1 MDPQAAA
8 AQTAE
13 AAAAALHA
21 ATAAAAAAQET
32 AAQRAATA
40 ELQAATAELQA
51 ASGTAAQEAAAAAQ
65 AATAAAQ
72 RTAAAQES
80 LKAEVRQMVAAQL
93 AQARSAPA
101 PAPRAP
107 KLPPPEIF
115 TGASSERGNVDQWLF
130 LVETYLTTNGFVDPK
145 VQVATAAAYLRG
157 PALAWWRNC
166 VQTDTKP
173 ATLAEFGIT
182 LKANFQPINSIE
194 AARDRLA
201 NMRQTGTVRSFA
213 TALRNAA
220 LEIPG
225 IQDEEVTD
233 RFIRGLKPATQR
245 EVRMR
250 TPVSFAHA
258 AEMAERFDSMMYHHS
273 KRPTPFASA
282 PGPQPMELGAV
293 MHNRQPTNRGN
304 WDRSA
309 PPNHGSSN
317 RTQLDRP
324 KLTPELRQQLL
335 RDGKCFYCRRTG
347 HLAIRCPERRQNP
360 PQH

>member
-201 NMRQTGTVRSFA
+201 NMRQTGSFPP
-213 TALRNAA
+213 R
-220 LEIPG
+220 
-225 IQDEEVTD
+225 
-233 RFIRGLKPATQR
+233 
-245 EVRMR
+245 
-250 TPVSFAHA
+250 
-258 AEMAERFDSMMYHHS
+258 
-273 KRPTPFASA
+273 
-282 PGPQPMELGAV
+282 GAV
-293 MHNRQPTNRGN
+293 TGAWGKERNGMAGKAVEAGLQEVSLDAPQEDAAGGKGKKKKKLVLLGMQNRR
-304 WDRSA
+304 
-309 PPNHGSSN
+309 
-317 RTQLDRP
+317 
-324 KLTPELRQQLL
+324 
-335 RDGKCFYCRRTG
+335 Y
-347 HLAIRCPERRQNP
+347 
-360 PQH
+360 